1 MVITQILIKPDFP
14 QKAFICP
21 PLDVG
26 DPVQIAA
33 KKGQRMG
40 QLPVHLLRID
50 NKGSEWSVTQ
60 FWKVASPGP
69 EAGPRGQ
76 VSDEWYSSEPSPGY
90 SDSRWSRSASV
101 HDYDSLKVSTIT
113 FSDPQ

>member
-50 NKGSEWSVTQ
+50 NKGSE
-60 FWKVASPGP
+60 
-69 EAGPRGQ
+69 
-76 VSDEWYSSEPSPGY
+76 
-90 SDSRWSRSASV
+90 
-101 HDYDSLKVSTIT
+101 
-113 FSDPQ
+113 

>member
-1 MVITQILIKPDFP
+1 MSVAYEDEKTFKKDRFSKFCAKSDFP

-33 KKGQRMG
+33 KKGQCMS
-40 QLPVHLLRID
+40 QLPVQLQWID
-50 NKGSEWSVTQ
+50 NKSSEWSVTK

-76 VSDEWYSSEPSPGY
+76 VSD
-90 SDSRWSRSASV
+90 
-101 HDYDSLKVSTIT
+101 
-113 FSDPQ
+113 